1 MSVKDMIKKS
11 VLESGVF
18 DQYNISSILVALAA
32 ALALGILIFL
42 VYRRFY
48 TGVIY
53 SRTFAVTLVGMTVLT
68 CMVTLAIS
76 TNVVIS
82 LGMVGALSIVR
93 FRTAVKDPM
102 DLLYL
107 FWAIT
112 TGITAG
118 AGMYVLALLAAAIM
132 IFMIILFYSRQQRGK
147 IYIAVIHY
155 SGDEAGDEVIRCFGK
170 RKYFIKSKT
179 MRKEKTEMAVEI
191 FCKQTDMD
199 FMEKI
204 RAIEHVDDV
213 TLISIM
219 GNIMAKKR
227 VIRCLIIILTIVL
240 AAGVEMFWL
249 SRRKTIKQYKES
261 QAAFGNP
268 LMGYVP
274 SAWYNEVSEDISLL
288 YMDITWA
295 ELEPEEGVYNWASID
310 EENQISRWRKEG
322 KHLVLRFVCDIPSDE
337 EHMDIPEWLYEKSG
351 EAGRWYDGEDGKGFA
366 PDYNNP
372 TIISCHR
379 KAVRAIGEHFG
390 QDGLISYVELGS
402 LGHWGEWHVNYSE
415 GIQRIPREAVRDKY
429 ILPWTEA
436 FPDAMILMRRP
447 FASAEKYGFGLY
459 NDMTGQ
465 RRPHRAG
472 WAGSIMVVNMI
483 RQVKRM

>member
-1 MSVKDMIKKS
+1 
-11 VLESGVF
+11 
-18 DQYNISSILVALAA
+18 
-32 ALALGILIFL
+32 
-42 VYRRFY
+42 
-48 TGVIY
+48 
-53 SRTFAVTLVGMTVLT
+53 
-68 CMVTLAIS
+68 
-76 TNVVIS
+76 
-82 LGMVGALSIVR
+82 
-93 FRTAVKDPM
+93 
-102 DLLYL
+102 
-107 FWAIT
+107 
-112 TGITAG
+112 
-118 AGMYVLALLAAAIM
+118 
-132 IFMIILFYSRQQRGK
+132 
-147 IYIAVIHY
+147 
-155 SGDEAGDEVIRCFGK
+155 
-170 RKYFIKSKT
+170 
-179 MRKEKTEMAVEI
+179 
-191 FCKQTDMD
+191 
-199 FMEKI
+199 
-204 RAIEHVDDV
+204 
-213 TLISIM
+213 
-219 GNIMAKKR
+219 
-227 VIRCLIIILTIVL
+227 
-240 AAGVEMFWL
+240 MFWL

-268 LMGYVP
+268 LMGYAP

-351 EAGRWYDGEDGKGFA
+351 KAGKWYDGEYGKGFA
-366 PDYNNP
+366 PDYNSP
-372 TIISCHR
+372 TIISCHK

-465 RRPHRAG
+465 PEATQSWLG
-472 WAGSIMVVNMI
+472 WINNGGEYDQTGEKNVIVPMNDFWKTAPSGGEFTSSLSMEEMLDTNLSGTVEMI
-483 RQVKRM
+483 REAHTTFLGPKIPDENYVDGYKEVLKNMGYRLWISMAELKNTAKGSRLKLTWENSGVAPMYKEWPVYVYIEDESGKLVEKSRISIKISSLLPGEKATTLTALETERLNSLLEKGYRLSVGIEDPMTELPCVRFAMEALYQEGKNYLW

>member
-1 MSVKDMIKKS
+1 
-11 VLESGVF
+11 
-18 DQYNISSILVALAA
+18 
-32 ALALGILIFL
+32 
-42 VYRRFY
+42 
-48 TGVIY
+48 
-53 SRTFAVTLVGMTVLT
+53 
-68 CMVTLAIS
+68 
-76 TNVVIS
+76 
-82 LGMVGALSIVR
+82 
-93 FRTAVKDPM
+93 
-102 DLLYL
+102 
-107 FWAIT
+107 
-112 TGITAG
+112 
-118 AGMYVLALLAAAIM
+118 
-132 IFMIILFYSRQQRGK
+132 
-147 IYIAVIHY
+147 
-155 SGDEAGDEVIRCFGK
+155 
-170 RKYFIKSKT
+170 
-179 MRKEKTEMAVEI
+179 
-191 FCKQTDMD
+191 
-199 FMEKI
+199 
-204 RAIEHVDDV
+204 
-213 TLISIM
+213 
-219 GNIMAKKR
+219 
-227 VIRCLIIILTIVL
+227 
-240 AAGVEMFWL
+240 MFWL

-322 KHLVLRFVCDIPSDE
+322 KHLVFRFVCDIPGE
-337 EHMDIPEWLYEKSG
+337 EAHMDIPEWLYEKSG

-372 TIISCHR
+372 TIISCHEQAV
-379 KAVRAIGEHFG
+379 KALGEHFG

-465 RRPHRAG
+465 PEATQSWFDWINNGGEYDQTGEKNVIVPMKDFWKTAPSGGEFTSSLSMEEMLDTNLSGTVEMLREAHTTFLGPKIPDENYVDGYKEVLKNMGYRLWISMAELKNT
-472 WAGSIMVVNMI
+472 AKGSRLKLTWENSGVAPMYKEWPVYVYIEDESGKLVEKSRISIKISSLLPGEKATTLTALETERLNSLLEKGYRLSVGIEDPMTELPCVRFAMEALYQEGKNYLW
-483 RQVKRM
+483 

>member
-1 MSVKDMIKKS
+1 
-11 VLESGVF
+11 
-18 DQYNISSILVALAA
+18 
-32 ALALGILIFL
+32 
-42 VYRRFY
+42 
-48 TGVIY
+48 
-53 SRTFAVTLVGMTVLT
+53 
-68 CMVTLAIS
+68 
-76 TNVVIS
+76 
-82 LGMVGALSIVR
+82 
-93 FRTAVKDPM
+93 
-102 DLLYL
+102 
-107 FWAIT
+107 
-112 TGITAG
+112 
-118 AGMYVLALLAAAIM
+118 
-132 IFMIILFYSRQQRGK
+132 
-147 IYIAVIHY
+147 
-155 SGDEAGDEVIRCFGK
+155 
-170 RKYFIKSKT
+170 
-179 MRKEKTEMAVEI
+179 
-191 FCKQTDMD
+191 
-199 FMEKI
+199 
-204 RAIEHVDDV
+204 
-213 TLISIM
+213 
-219 GNIMAKKR
+219 
-227 VIRCLIIILTIVL
+227 
-240 AAGVEMFWL
+240 MFWL

-351 EAGRWYDGEDGKGFA
+351 KAGKWYDGEYGKGFA
-366 PDYNNP
+366 PDYNSP
-372 TIISCHR
+372 TIISCHK

-436 FPDAMILMRRP
+436 FPDARILMRRP
-447 FASAEKYGFGLY
+447 FAAAEKYGFGLY

-465 RRPHRAG
+465 PEATQSWLG
-472 WAGSIMVVNMI
+472 WINNGGEYDQTGEKNVIVPMKDFWKTAPSGGEFTSSLSMEEMLDTNLSGTVEMI
-483 RQVKRM
+483 REAHTTFLGPKIPDENYVDGYKEVLKNMGYRLWISMAELKNTAKGSRLKLTWENSGVAPMYKEWPVYVYIEDESGKLVEKSRISIKISSLLPGEKATTLTALETERLNSLLEKGYRLSVGIEDPMTELPCVRFAMETLYQEGKNYLW

>member
-1 MSVKDMIKKS
+1 
-11 VLESGVF
+11 
-18 DQYNISSILVALAA
+18 
-32 ALALGILIFL
+32 
-42 VYRRFY
+42 
-48 TGVIY
+48 
-53 SRTFAVTLVGMTVLT
+53 
-68 CMVTLAIS
+68 
-76 TNVVIS
+76 
-82 LGMVGALSIVR
+82 
-93 FRTAVKDPM
+93 
-102 DLLYL
+102 
-107 FWAIT
+107 
-112 TGITAG
+112 
-118 AGMYVLALLAAAIM
+118 
-132 IFMIILFYSRQQRGK
+132 
-147 IYIAVIHY
+147 
-155 SGDEAGDEVIRCFGK
+155 
-170 RKYFIKSKT
+170 
-179 MRKEKTEMAVEI
+179 
-191 FCKQTDMD
+191 
-199 FMEKI
+199 
-204 RAIEHVDDV
+204 
-213 TLISIM
+213 
-219 GNIMAKKR
+219 
-227 VIRCLIIILTIVL
+227 
-240 AAGVEMFWL
+240 MFWL

-351 EAGRWYDGEDGKGFA
+351 KAGKWYDGEYGKGFA

-372 TIISCHR
+372 TIISCHEQAV
-379 KAVRAIGEHFG
+379 KALGEHFG

-436 FPDAMILMRRP
+436 FPDARILMRRP

-465 RRPHRAG
+465 PEATQSWFDWINNG
-472 WAGSIMVVNMI
+472 GEYDQTGEKNVIVPMNDFWKTAPSGGEFTSSLSMEEMLDTNLSGTVEMI
-483 RQVKRM
+483 REAHTTFLGPKIPDENYVDGYKEVLKNMGYRLWISMAELKNTAKGSRLKLTWENSGVAPMYKEWPVYVYIEDESGKLVEKSRISIKISSLLPGEKATTLTALETERLNSLLEKGYRLSVGIEDPMTELPCVRFAMEALYQEGKNYLW

>member
-1 MSVKDMIKKS
+1 
-11 VLESGVF
+11 
-18 DQYNISSILVALAA
+18 
-32 ALALGILIFL
+32 
-42 VYRRFY
+42 
-48 TGVIY
+48 
-53 SRTFAVTLVGMTVLT
+53 
-68 CMVTLAIS
+68 
-76 TNVVIS
+76 
-82 LGMVGALSIVR
+82 
-93 FRTAVKDPM
+93 
-102 DLLYL
+102 
-107 FWAIT
+107 
-112 TGITAG
+112 
-118 AGMYVLALLAAAIM
+118 
-132 IFMIILFYSRQQRGK
+132 
-147 IYIAVIHY
+147 
-155 SGDEAGDEVIRCFGK
+155 
-170 RKYFIKSKT
+170 
-179 MRKEKTEMAVEI
+179 
-191 FCKQTDMD
+191 
-199 FMEKI
+199 
-204 RAIEHVDDV
+204 
-213 TLISIM
+213 
-219 GNIMAKKR
+219 
-227 VIRCLIIILTIVL
+227 
-240 AAGVEMFWL
+240 MFWL

-351 EAGRWYDGEDGKGFA
+351 KAGKWYDGEYGKGFA
-366 PDYNNP
+366 PDYNSP
-372 TIISCHR
+372 TIISCHK

-447 FASAEKYGFGLY
+447 FAAAEKYGFGLY

-465 RRPHRAG
+465 PEATQSWLG
-472 WAGSIMVVNMI
+472 WINNGGEYDQTGEKNVIVPMKDFWKTAPSGGEFTSSLSMEEMLDTNLSGTVEMI
-483 RQVKRM
+483 REAHTTFLGPKIPDENYVDGYKEVLKNMGYRLWISMAELKNTAKGSRLKLTWENSGVAPMYKEWPVYVYIEDESSKLVEKSRISIKISSLLPGEKATTLTALETERLNSLLEKGYRLSVGIEDPMTELPCVRFAMEALYQEGKNYLW

>member
-1 MSVKDMIKKS
+1 
-11 VLESGVF
+11 
-18 DQYNISSILVALAA
+18 
-32 ALALGILIFL
+32 
-42 VYRRFY
+42 
-48 TGVIY
+48 
-53 SRTFAVTLVGMTVLT
+53 
-68 CMVTLAIS
+68 
-76 TNVVIS
+76 
-82 LGMVGALSIVR
+82 
-93 FRTAVKDPM
+93 
-102 DLLYL
+102 
-107 FWAIT
+107 
-112 TGITAG
+112 
-118 AGMYVLALLAAAIM
+118 
-132 IFMIILFYSRQQRGK
+132 
-147 IYIAVIHY
+147 
-155 SGDEAGDEVIRCFGK
+155 
-170 RKYFIKSKT
+170 
-179 MRKEKTEMAVEI
+179 
-191 FCKQTDMD
+191 
-199 FMEKI
+199 
-204 RAIEHVDDV
+204 
-213 TLISIM
+213 
-219 GNIMAKKR
+219 
-227 VIRCLIIILTIVL
+227 
-240 AAGVEMFWL
+240 MFWL

-351 EAGRWYDGEDGKGFA
+351 KAGKWYDGEYGKGFA
-366 PDYNNP
+366 PDYNSP
-372 TIISCHR
+372 TIISCHK

-447 FASAEKYGFGLY
+447 FAAAEKYGFGLY

-465 RRPHRAG
+465 PEATQSWLG
-472 WAGSIMVVNMI
+472 WINNGGEYDQTGEKNVIVPMKDFWKTAPSGGEFTSSLSMEEMLDTNLSGTVEMI
-483 RQVKRM
+483 REAHTTFLGPKIPDENYVDGYKEVLKNMGYRLWISMAELKNTAKGSRLKLTWENSGVAPMYKEWTVYVYIEDESGKLVEKSRISIKISSLLPGEKATTLTALETERLNSLLEKGYRLSVGIEDPMTELPCVRFAMETLYQEGKNYLW

>member
-1 MSVKDMIKKS
+1 
-11 VLESGVF
+11 
-18 DQYNISSILVALAA
+18 
-32 ALALGILIFL
+32 
-42 VYRRFY
+42 
-48 TGVIY
+48 
-53 SRTFAVTLVGMTVLT
+53 
-68 CMVTLAIS
+68 
-76 TNVVIS
+76 
-82 LGMVGALSIVR
+82 
-93 FRTAVKDPM
+93 
-102 DLLYL
+102 
-107 FWAIT
+107 
-112 TGITAG
+112 
-118 AGMYVLALLAAAIM
+118 
-132 IFMIILFYSRQQRGK
+132 
-147 IYIAVIHY
+147 
-155 SGDEAGDEVIRCFGK
+155 
-170 RKYFIKSKT
+170 
-179 MRKEKTEMAVEI
+179 
-191 FCKQTDMD
+191 
-199 FMEKI
+199 
-204 RAIEHVDDV
+204 
-213 TLISIM
+213 
-219 GNIMAKKR
+219 
-227 VIRCLIIILTIVL
+227 
-240 AAGVEMFWL
+240 MFWL

-268 LMGYVP
+268 LMGYAP

-351 EAGRWYDGEDGKGFA
+351 KAGKWYDGEYGKGFA

-372 TIISCHR
+372 TIISCHEQAV
-379 KAVRAIGEHFG
+379 KALGEHFG

-436 FPDAMILMRRP
+436 FPDARILMRRP

-465 RRPHRAG
+465 PEATQSWLG
-472 WAGSIMVVNMI
+472 WINNGGEYDQTGEKNVIVPMNDFWKTAPSGGEFTSSLSMEEMLDTNLSGTVEMI
-483 RQVKRM
+483 REAHTTFLGPKIPDENYVDGYKEVLKNMGYRLWISMAELKNTAKGSRLKLTWENSGVAPMYKEWPVYVYIEDESGKLVEKSMISIKISSLLPGEKATTLTALETERLNSLLEKGYRLSVGIEDPMTELPCVRFAMEALYQEGKNYLW

>member
-1 MSVKDMIKKS
+1 
-11 VLESGVF
+11 
-18 DQYNISSILVALAA
+18 
-32 ALALGILIFL
+32 
-42 VYRRFY
+42 
-48 TGVIY
+48 
-53 SRTFAVTLVGMTVLT
+53 
-68 CMVTLAIS
+68 
-76 TNVVIS
+76 
-82 LGMVGALSIVR
+82 
-93 FRTAVKDPM
+93 
-102 DLLYL
+102 
-107 FWAIT
+107 
-112 TGITAG
+112 
-118 AGMYVLALLAAAIM
+118 
-132 IFMIILFYSRQQRGK
+132 
-147 IYIAVIHY
+147 
-155 SGDEAGDEVIRCFGK
+155 
-170 RKYFIKSKT
+170 
-179 MRKEKTEMAVEI
+179 
-191 FCKQTDMD
+191 
-199 FMEKI
+199 
-204 RAIEHVDDV
+204 
-213 TLISIM
+213 
-219 GNIMAKKR
+219 
-227 VIRCLIIILTIVL
+227 
-240 AAGVEMFWL
+240 MFWL

-351 EAGRWYDGEDGKGFA
+351 KAGKWYDGEYGKGFA
-366 PDYNNP
+366 PDYNSP
-372 TIISCHR
+372 TIISCHK

-465 RRPHRAG
+465 PEATQSWLG
-472 WAGSIMVVNMI
+472 WINNGGEYDQTGEKNVIVPMNDFWKTAPSGGEFTSSLSMEEMLDTNLSGTVEMI
-483 RQVKRM
+483 REAHTTFLGPKIPDENYVDGYKEVLKNMGYRLWISMAELKNTAKGSRLKLTWENSGVAPMYKEWPVYVYIEDESGKLVEKSRISIKISSLLPGEKATTLTALETERLNSLLEKGYRLSVGIEDPMTELPCVRFAMEALYQEGKNYLW

>member
-1 MSVKDMIKKS
+1 
-11 VLESGVF
+11 
-18 DQYNISSILVALAA
+18 
-32 ALALGILIFL
+32 
-42 VYRRFY
+42 
-48 TGVIY
+48 
-53 SRTFAVTLVGMTVLT
+53 
-68 CMVTLAIS
+68 
-76 TNVVIS
+76 
-82 LGMVGALSIVR
+82 
-93 FRTAVKDPM
+93 
-102 DLLYL
+102 
-107 FWAIT
+107 
-112 TGITAG
+112 
-118 AGMYVLALLAAAIM
+118 
-132 IFMIILFYSRQQRGK
+132 
-147 IYIAVIHY
+147 
-155 SGDEAGDEVIRCFGK
+155 
-170 RKYFIKSKT
+170 
-179 MRKEKTEMAVEI
+179 
-191 FCKQTDMD
+191 
-199 FMEKI
+199 
-204 RAIEHVDDV
+204 
-213 TLISIM
+213 
-219 GNIMAKKR
+219 
-227 VIRCLIIILTIVL
+227 
-240 AAGVEMFWL
+240 MFWL

-351 EAGRWYDGEDGKGFA
+351 KAGKWYDGEYGKGFA
-366 PDYNNP
+366 PDYNSP
-372 TIISCHR
+372 TIISCHK

-447 FASAEKYGFGLY
+447 FAAAEKYGFGLY

-465 RRPHRAG
+465 PEATQSWLG
-472 WAGSIMVVNMI
+472 WINNGGEYDQTGEKNVIVPMNDFWKTAPSGGEFTSSLSMEEMLDTNLSGTVEMLREAHTTFLGPKIPDENYVDGYKEVLKNMGYRLWISMAELKNTAKGSRLKLTWENSGVAPMYKEWPVYVYIEDESGKLVEKSRISIKISSLLPGEKATTLTALETERLNSLLEKGYRLSVGIEDPMTELPCVRFAMEALYQEGKNYLW
-483 RQVKRM
+483 

>member
-1 MSVKDMIKKS
+1 
-11 VLESGVF
+11 
-18 DQYNISSILVALAA
+18 
-32 ALALGILIFL
+32 
-42 VYRRFY
+42 
-48 TGVIY
+48 
-53 SRTFAVTLVGMTVLT
+53 
-68 CMVTLAIS
+68 
-76 TNVVIS
+76 
-82 LGMVGALSIVR
+82 
-93 FRTAVKDPM
+93 
-102 DLLYL
+102 
-107 FWAIT
+107 
-112 TGITAG
+112 
-118 AGMYVLALLAAAIM
+118 
-132 IFMIILFYSRQQRGK
+132 
-147 IYIAVIHY
+147 
-155 SGDEAGDEVIRCFGK
+155 
-170 RKYFIKSKT
+170 
-179 MRKEKTEMAVEI
+179 
-191 FCKQTDMD
+191 
-199 FMEKI
+199 
-204 RAIEHVDDV
+204 
-213 TLISIM
+213 
-219 GNIMAKKR
+219 
-227 VIRCLIIILTIVL
+227 
-240 AAGVEMFWL
+240 MFWL

-322 KHLVLRFVCDIPSDE
+322 KHLVFRFVCDIPSDE

-351 EAGRWYDGEDGKGFA
+351 KAGKWYDGEYGKGFA

-372 TIISCHR
+372 TIISCHEQAV
-379 KAVRAIGEHFG
+379 KALGEHFG

-436 FPDAMILMRRP
+436 FPDARILMRRP

-465 RRPHRAG
+465 PEATQSWFDWINNG
-472 WAGSIMVVNMI
+472 GEYDQTGEKNVIVPMKDFWKTAPSGGEFTSSLSMEEMLDTNLSGTVEMI
-483 RQVKRM
+483 REAHTTFLGPKIPDENYVDGYKEVLKNMGYRLWISMAELKNTAKGSRLKLTWENSGVAPMYKEWPVYVYIEDESGKLVEKSRISIKISSLLPGKKATTLTALETERLNSLLEKGYRLSVGIEDPMTELPCVRFAMETLYQEGKNYLW

>member
-1 MSVKDMIKKS
+1 
-11 VLESGVF
+11 
-18 DQYNISSILVALAA
+18 
-32 ALALGILIFL
+32 
-42 VYRRFY
+42 
-48 TGVIY
+48 
-53 SRTFAVTLVGMTVLT
+53 
-68 CMVTLAIS
+68 
-76 TNVVIS
+76 
-82 LGMVGALSIVR
+82 
-93 FRTAVKDPM
+93 
-102 DLLYL
+102 
-107 FWAIT
+107 
-112 TGITAG
+112 
-118 AGMYVLALLAAAIM
+118 
-132 IFMIILFYSRQQRGK
+132 
-147 IYIAVIHY
+147 
-155 SGDEAGDEVIRCFGK
+155 
-170 RKYFIKSKT
+170 
-179 MRKEKTEMAVEI
+179 
-191 FCKQTDMD
+191 
-199 FMEKI
+199 
-204 RAIEHVDDV
+204 
-213 TLISIM
+213 
-219 GNIMAKKR
+219 
-227 VIRCLIIILTIVL
+227 
-240 AAGVEMFWL
+240 MFWL

-351 EAGRWYDGEDGKGFA
+351 KAGKWYDGEYGKGFA
-366 PDYNNP
+366 PDYNSP
-372 TIISCHR
+372 TIISCHK

-447 FASAEKYGFGLY
+447 FAAAEKYGFGLY

-465 RRPHRAG
+465 PETTQSWLG
-472 WAGSIMVVNMI
+472 WINNGGEYDQTGEKNVIVPMKDFWKTAPSGGEFTSSLSMEEMLDTNLSGTVEMI
-483 RQVKRM
+483 REAHTTFLGPKIPDENYVDGYKEVLKNMGYRLWISMAELKNTAKGSRLKLTWENSGVAPMYKEWPVYVYIEDESGKLVEKSRISIKISSLLPGEKATTLTALETERLNSLLEKGYRLSVGIEDPMTELPCVRFAMETLYQEGKNYLW

>member
-1 MSVKDMIKKS
+1 
-11 VLESGVF
+11 
-18 DQYNISSILVALAA
+18 
-32 ALALGILIFL
+32 
-42 VYRRFY
+42 
-48 TGVIY
+48 
-53 SRTFAVTLVGMTVLT
+53 
-68 CMVTLAIS
+68 
-76 TNVVIS
+76 
-82 LGMVGALSIVR
+82 
-93 FRTAVKDPM
+93 
-102 DLLYL
+102 
-107 FWAIT
+107 
-112 TGITAG
+112 
-118 AGMYVLALLAAAIM
+118 
-132 IFMIILFYSRQQRGK
+132 
-147 IYIAVIHY
+147 
-155 SGDEAGDEVIRCFGK
+155 
-170 RKYFIKSKT
+170 
-179 MRKEKTEMAVEI
+179 
-191 FCKQTDMD
+191 
-199 FMEKI
+199 
-204 RAIEHVDDV
+204 
-213 TLISIM
+213 
-219 GNIMAKKR
+219 
-227 VIRCLIIILTIVL
+227 
-240 AAGVEMFWL
+240 MFWL

-322 KHLVLRFVCDIPSDE
+322 KHLVFRFVCDIPSDE

-351 EAGRWYDGEDGKGFA
+351 KAGKWYDGEYGKGFA

-372 TIISCHR
+372 TIISCHEQAV
-379 KAVRAIGEHFG
+379 KALGEHFG

-415 GIQRIPREAVRDKY
+415 GIRRIPREAVREKY

-465 RRPHRAG
+465 PEATQSWFDWINNG
-472 WAGSIMVVNMI
+472 GEYDQTGEKNVIVPMKDFWKTAPSGGEFTSSLSMEEMLDTNLSGTVEMI
-483 RQVKRM
+483 REAHTTFLGPKIPDENYVDGYKEVLKNMGYRLWISMAELKNTAKGSRLKLTWENSGVAPMYKEWPVYVYIEDESGKLVEKSRISIKISSLLPGEKATTLTALETERLNSLLEKGYRLSVGIEDPMTELPCVRFAMEALYQEGKNYLW

>member
-1 MSVKDMIKKS
+1 
-11 VLESGVF
+11 
-18 DQYNISSILVALAA
+18 
-32 ALALGILIFL
+32 
-42 VYRRFY
+42 
-48 TGVIY
+48 
-53 SRTFAVTLVGMTVLT
+53 
-68 CMVTLAIS
+68 
-76 TNVVIS
+76 
-82 LGMVGALSIVR
+82 
-93 FRTAVKDPM
+93 
-102 DLLYL
+102 
-107 FWAIT
+107 
-112 TGITAG
+112 
-118 AGMYVLALLAAAIM
+118 
-132 IFMIILFYSRQQRGK
+132 
-147 IYIAVIHY
+147 
-155 SGDEAGDEVIRCFGK
+155 
-170 RKYFIKSKT
+170 
-179 MRKEKTEMAVEI
+179 
-191 FCKQTDMD
+191 
-199 FMEKI
+199 
-204 RAIEHVDDV
+204 
-213 TLISIM
+213 
-219 GNIMAKKR
+219 
-227 VIRCLIIILTIVL
+227 
-240 AAGVEMFWL
+240 MFWL

-322 KHLVLRFVCDIPSDE
+322 KHLVFRFVCDIPSDE

-351 EAGRWYDGEDGKGFA
+351 KAGKWYDGEYGKGFA

-372 TIISCHR
+372 TIISCHEQAV
-379 KAVRAIGEHFG
+379 KALGEHFG

-447 FASAEKYGFGLY
+447 FAAAEKYGFGLY

-465 RRPHRAG
+465 PEATQSWFDWINNG
-472 WAGSIMVVNMI
+472 GEYDQTGEKNVIVPMKDFWKTAPSGGEFTSSLSMEEMLDTNLSGTVEMI
-483 RQVKRM
+483 REAHTTFLGPKIPDENYVDGYKEVLKNMGYRLWISMAELKNTAKGSRLKLTWENSGVAPMYKEWPVYVYIEDESGKLVEKSRISIKISSLFPGEKATTLTALETERLNSLLEKGYRLSVGIEDPMTELPCVRFAMETLYQEGKNYLW